1 MKQFRKL
8 IEKYG
13 AEKMQDVYDLLRDKN
28 LLEEY
33 TATKEGILETYDIL
47 KPYFEKFYANKPK
60 KRYVDF
66 NQGIDS
72 RLITDEKM
80 EKLAEIPIR
89 PVRIAFDHWSLHE
102 RYEEAVRTAV
112 RHGHTSLSNY
122 ILYNYKDRPIEL
134 YWRLKLNVDLC
145 EELDASIYSFPMKYH
160 PIEDPNYFNNR
171 DYIGEHWNRKF
182 IRTIQAVL
190 NSTKGKVGKGH
201 DFFCKAF
208 GSNEEEFYKL
218 LYMPEAMIIYR
229 FYFEGIGMTDQW
241 WSDFNSLS
249 SEEMAQ
255 VKPIIEGNNFTNID
269 ALDLLPNARKVLNYY
284 RITRDEAE
292 QWIKTG
298 GN

>member
-1 MKQFRKL
+1 M
-8 IEKYG
+8 I
-13 AEKMQDVYDLLRDKN
+13 
-28 LLEEY
+28 
-33 TATKEGILETYDIL
+33 
-47 KPYFEKFYANKPK
+47 
-60 KRYVDF
+60 
-66 NQGIDS
+66 
-72 RLITDEKM
+72 
-80 EKLAEIPIR
+80 
-89 PVRIAFDHWSLHE
+89 
-102 RYEEAVRTAV
+102 
-112 RHGHTSLSNY
+112 
-122 ILYNYKDRPIEL
+122 
-134 YWRLKLNVDLC
+134 
-145 EELDASIYSFPMKYH
+145 
-160 PIEDPNYFNNR
+160 
-171 DYIGEHWNRKF
+171 
-182 IRTIQAVL
+182 
-190 NSTKGKVGKGH
+190 
-201 DFFCKAF
+201 FFCKAF